1 MKTKTPKATLPVALP
16 LVCRALDEKKAEDI
30 RVLRVSEQSSITDYL
45 VLATGTSE
53 PHLRALRVELEK
65 VLDSAKVHIVGMDTR
80 QESGWLVIDV
90 FDVMVHVL
98 TPENRTRY
106 ALENLW
112 KDPAGLEP
120 ARPFGQGILS
130 PLRLPF
136 RHEGEHGRTFARRES
151 AVNEAVARSSPR
163 KPPCRA
169 PAQPQPSAREDRFSW
184 GQL

>member
-112 KDPAGLEP
+112 KDAEDIPVAKILAEP
-120 ARPFGQGILS
+120 KKRAAKPTKEAK
-130 PLRLPF
+130 PK
-136 RHEGEHGRTFARRES
+136 RTAAAKKPSSRKS
-151 AVNEAVARSSPR
+151 A
-163 KPPCRA
+163 KK
-169 PAQPQPSAREDRFSW
+169 SA
-184 GQL
+184 